1 MTDTN
6 SKMYEEEF
14 DDDKV
19 SQYEHYR
26 FEVDKG
32 QGPLR
37 IDKYLMNRIEN
48 ATRNK
53 IQQAAKDGN
62 VLVNDE
68 PVKSN
73 YRVKPLDIIRIVYEH
88 TTHNYLLVQE
98 DINIDIVYDEE
109 HIVVVNKEASMVVHP
124 GHGNYTGTL
133 INA

>member
-68 PVKSN
+68 PVKAN
-73 YRVKPLDIIRIVYEH
+73 YRGKPLDIIRNDCEH
-88 TTHNYLLVQE
+88 QQHEDYMMTETTRTE
-98 DINIDIVYDEE
+98 
-109 HIVVVNKEASMVVHP
+109 S
-124 GHGNYTGTL
+124 
-133 INA
+133 